1 MIQIKRGKTS
11 SWKKQ
16 KQPLADGQPGYDKE
30 THRLKI
36 GDGKSSWDELPNAGG
51 MSADDILCSETEA
64 KTKAK
69 KIKASNPI
77 SAIGSVLLNK
87 LLKDDK
93 PVITYGTEAP
103 DKDTVGSI
111 YLQQYDADP
120 ETDYIV
126 ESGGVKGSDGGGGGW
141 SYKKYESGLASCSIT
156 FEVKTSIQ
164 TAVGSLYKN
173 SSNIDRLTYP
183 ITFKEPPSEVATVQ
197 SDNTLTW
204 LASAKGAN
212 TVNKTAQ
219 YNIISAT
226 KNTSNA
232 TYKVSIRVDGYWK

>member
-1 MIQIKRGKTS
+1 MIQIKRGKTN

-51 MSADDILCSETEA
+51 MSADDILCSEAEA
-64 KTKAK
+64 QTKAN

-77 SAIGSVLLNK
+77 SAIGSLLLNK

-103 DKDTVGSI
+103 DKNTVGSI

-126 ESGGVKGSDGGGGGW
+126 ESGGVQDGW
-141 SYKKYESGLASCSIT
+141 SYKKWRSGLASCNIT
-156 FEVKTSIQ
+156 FEVKTSVQ

-212 TVNKTAQ
+212 TENKTAQ
-219 YNIISAT
+219 YSIISAT
-226 KNTSNA
+226 KNTDSAIYNI
-232 TYKVSIRVDGYWK
+232 SIRVDGYWK